1 MPNFCVTTINVPKMR
16 VPKLCVKH
24 CLRTKMFCDMVV
36 HERRCVSKLR
46 VTTKACVKD
55 GAWQHLVRDEE
66 ACVKDGV

>member
-1 MPNFCVTTINVPKMR
+1 
-16 VPKLCVKH
+16 
-24 CLRTKMFCDMVV
+24 MFCDMVV